1 MNSPEGVLTD
11 TTDEAG
17 VTPMA
22 PVPLFCTPAEET
34 QMPFSAYVLD
44 TFWRYFAPF
53 SRKKL
58 MASATGGRCSPQCER

>member
-53 SRKKL
+53 SRKN
-58 MASATGGRCSPQCER
+58 